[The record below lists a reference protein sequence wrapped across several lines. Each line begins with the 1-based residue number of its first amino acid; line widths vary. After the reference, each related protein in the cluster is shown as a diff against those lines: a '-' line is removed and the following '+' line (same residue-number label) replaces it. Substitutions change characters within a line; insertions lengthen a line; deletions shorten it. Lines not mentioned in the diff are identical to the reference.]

1 MLCPPSGRN
10 TGFVKIYG
18 EGRTQKWNGG
28 AIPFRDTFQTLLVLL
43 SLAAVE
49 AAGFYSACACRRA
62 AGVALARML
71 VRHAFVWLLFVTV
84 LHMWNDFGFD
94 GFFGLRRRVLR
105 IGSDDQQDSQRS
117 EAFFHHIYVRELLLL
132 PERSKAGCIA
142 RASCGY
148 P

>member
-1 MLCPPSGRN
+1 M
-10 TGFVKIYG
+10 
-18 EGRTQKWNGG
+18 
-28 AIPFRDTFQTLLVLL
+28 LL

-49 AAGFYSACACRRA
+49 AAGFYSARACHHRA

-94 GFFGLRRRVLR
+94 GFFGLRRRVLH

-117 EAFFHHIYVRELLLL
+117 EAFFHHIYVSVLLLL
-132 PERSKAGCIA
+132 PERSKAGCTA

>member
-1 MLCPPSGRN
+1 M
-10 TGFVKIYG
+10 
-18 EGRTQKWNGG
+18 
-28 AIPFRDTFQTLLVLL
+28 LL

-49 AAGFYSACACRRA
+49 AAGFYSALACHHRA

-105 IGSDDQQDSQRS
+105 ISAVMTSR
-117 EAFFHHIYVRELLLL
+117 IVRE
-132 PERSKAGCIA
+132 A
-142 RASCGY
+142 R
-148 P
+148 PFFIIFM